1 MKKLAL
7 AAALVAGTALAP
19 VASTPARADGGT
31 TAAIVA
37 GVIVGGAIINTAA
50 CGRVVCV
57 WAPVAAPAPWPFWW
71 WGPQVTVKSKKK
83 K

>member
-7 AAALVAGTALAP
+7 ATALAAGIAFVP
-19 VASTPARADGGT
+19 AASTPARADGGT
-31 TAAIVA
+31 TAAIIA

-50 CGRVVCV
+50 CGQLVCY
-57 WAPVAAPAPWPFWW
+57 WRPVAAPAPWPFWW